1 MKYNDSCINYKVNPF
16 ETVTIN
22 GLEWMKYNL
31 AVDDGEDGITA
42 INLPDVNG
50 QDYGT
55 QYFYDWRAAKRVAD
69 SIEGF
74 RLPTTQECTDLIV
87 YADGNITEYTVNN
100 SAAIPL
106 KSTEGWT
113 YHNGTNLYGF
123 NMIPVGNMGDYG
135 HTYSQ
140 SGVAFRI
147 WCNEGS
153 SAADGFSNFIN
164 VYDHE
169 TFYPYRVTSS
179 YDSCWNGLSVRLVKD

>member
-1 MKYNDSCINYKVNPF
+1 MEYKSNCINYKVNPF
-16 ETVTIN
+16 ETVNIN

-42 INLPDVNG
+42 VDLPNVNG

-74 RLPTTQECTDLIV
+74 RLPTSAECADLVV
-87 YADGNITEYTVNN
+87 YADGNITEYYDIN
-100 SAAIPL
+100 SAAPPL
-106 KSTEGWT
+106 KSTEGWD

-123 NMIPVGNMGDYG
+123 NMIPVGSVLNYG
-135 HTYSQ
+135 HTYTQ
-140 SGVAFRI
+140 SGQSFRI

-153 SAADGFSNFIN
+153 SADNGYSYDMS

-169 TFYPYRVTSS
+169 TFYPYRVLVR
-179 YDSCWNGLSVRLVKD
+179 YDSCWNGYSVRLVKD